1 MTYKKPFTKEF
12 VLRTTLQNM
21 RGMVD
26 LSMRKTVARL
36 DDFPNDADMKLEVLS
51 TLASLDQLHKTI
63 QSIID
68 NNPDLLGKENA

>member
-1 MTYKKPFTKEF
+1 MYKKPFTKEF

-21 RGMVD
+21 RGAVD
-26 LSMRKTVARL
+26 LSMRKTVSRL
-36 DDFPNDADMKLEVLS
+36 DDFPQDADAKLEVLS

-68 NNPDLLGKENA
+68 NNPELFGKEDA